1 MAISQEVQ
9 HDLLA
14 TIVGIFD
21 GAPTFDI
28 FNDLADRLNNGA
40 TVAELADELTA
51 TREFQEIYSTGLTA
65 NQFASKFVSSL
76 LGDNVTAD
84 TKELAVEFVEGLVNG
99 GASFGT
105 AAYQAI
111 QALSTVSEDDATW
124 GQAAKQL
131 NNKVDVATTF
141 ALTTDFTNLSMAE
154 LKSVT
159 AGVDASDE
167 SVTDKKVLIQA
178 GILDEAAQ
186 TQRLTTGQDFLKGT
200 ALADVFKAVYF
211 DNQNTLQ
218 SGDEIDGGLGVDTL
232 FAKIS
237 NSNDSAIN
245 VETTSVEIAKF
256 QAQEIQT
263 DSADNEIAG
272 DRAATQGQGDTN
284 GSAAVDAQDMN
295 GTVEFWSINS
305 RADLVIEDV
314 RNDSH
319 KTTLVMQDTDA
330 GDVDYAV
337 YFSPNDITAPDA
349 AVQTSLYLEILDLEA
364 AAATGDKL
372 TNNPYVGVKISV
384 GGVEY
389 TIAGD
394 TPITSSYEDLV
405 AALNAA
411 LDAAGLTSV
420 TASLGEQF
428 SKFNS
433 DDGEL
438 YSGTTIVLTN
448 DGSEELG
455 GIGWIADDVVPAD
468 TNVHTKINNV
478 DPTVSTELT
487 QVDIELDNV
496 GRGSESG
503 DFRAG
508 NMSTGDSGSQGIQQF
523 NVLVHDSSWIT
534 SMSTTNDDLE
544 VVIVENST
552 EMLDMGTN
560 GDLRIGDNGNDDGYA
575 GIQNVRVFDASA
587 MTGNVTLDAI
597 VDDAAIAKY
606 NDFKDVQNGIQ
617 NDNIEFDY
625 STGTGDDVIELTVSE
640 EAVSYEDFEL
650 TVETG
655 TGDDEVIF
663 EVTGTATDNLDTN
676 WNEDQAAL
684 DNIMIATGAG
694 NDTVRTLGDGEV
706 TITTGSGNDVV
717 YSDNSGLDSQAAT
730 WVFNAENTEI
740 DDLQGSGSGTEFF
753 MYNSTVTVTFS
764 GGSTGAGVTAPT
776 AGEFTNGFESSE
788 VSIDLSGYVATMGDI
803 NQALKEAI
811 NNDATL
817 SQWLVAK
824 DGPNNSVVVSALVDG
839 VYQND
844 DLLVTID
851 QGDLSALTS
860 IPSAVQSAWEDFNAD
875 SGIVDIDDGDLD
887 DQLADILAASANS
900 GYTTV
905 NADDTTFNGA
915 AVLATQGDAVAEV
928 QTLNFAGVTAD
939 NAATYTVNF
948 AGESITYTLGS
959 GTAVGGADDG
969 TSASIA
975 EEVASQINNDA
986 AGFTA
991 TFNGTTVTI
1000 TATAGTDYATAQV
1013 IGVDVGG
1020 AGVDEAALAA
1030 DVDVDTVTNGVAA
1043 GSALTGV
1050 ASDEEANNN
1059 TINLGSGNDVL
1070 ALSTNDDSAETI
1082 VFTGTDIGN
1091 NDVLNFALAEDKLDF
1106 TAYLTDIQ
1114 TKNGSTSSES
1124 EKHIDITA
1132 NSTVTIGGGIDLSSN
1147 EVVILNDFAEDTTGG
1162 LTETWANL
1170 TAANLKAALN
1180 NVNTASSDD
1189 YANIGDA
1196 GTSWTEETTTDGT
1209 YDFDG
1214 SSMKNIIMIENDL
1227 NDGEY
1232 KVFEVTSA
1240 VGGTITEQA
1249 STVTLLGTVDF
1260 GEEIDQTVAVI
1271 A

>member
-51 TREFQEIYSTGLTA
+51 TREFQEIYSPGLTA

-272 DRAATQGQGDTN
+272 DRPATQGQGDAN

-420 TASLGEQF
+420 TASLGQQF

-478 DPTVSTELT
+478 DPTVSNELT

-523 NVLVHDSSWIT
+523 NVKVHDSSWIT
-534 SMSTTNDDLE
+534 SMSTTDDDLE

-575 GIQNVRVFDASA
+575 GLQNVRVFDAST
-587 MTGNVTLDAI
+587 MTGNVTLDA
-597 VDDAAIAKY
+597 VLEDAVISKY
-606 NDFKDVQNGIQ
+606 YDLEDTQNGYET
-617 NDNIEFDY
+617 DNIEFDY
-625 STGTGDDVIELTVSE
+625 TTGTGNDVIELTVSE

-655 TGDDEVIF
+655 AGDDEVVF
-663 EVTGTATDNLDTN
+663 EVSGTAANDLDAN

-694 NDTVRTLGDGEV
+694 NDTVRALGDGEV
-706 TITTGSGNDVV
+706 TITTGTGNDVV
-717 YSDNSGLDSQAAT
+717 YSDNSGLDTQAAT
-730 WVFNAENTEI
+730 WLFNADNTDVNDI
-740 DDLQGSGSGTEFF
+740 LGSGAGSSYFAS
-753 MYNSTVTVTFS
+753 NSATLTVTFS
-764 GGSTGAGVTAPT
+764 ASSADAVDSVTDGDA
-776 AGEFTNGFESSE
+776 AALTNGFEVE
-788 VSIDLSGYVATMGDI
+788 VDLSAYMTNNVLNVADI
-803 NQALKEAI
+803 NQALKNAI
-811 NNDATL
+811 NKDATL
-817 SQWLVAK
+817 NKWLLAE
-824 DGPNNSVVVSALVDG
+824 DGANNSLVVTSLVDG
-839 VYQND
+839 VFAAD
-844 DLLVTID
+844 DLDVGVDLV
-851 QGDLSALTS
+851 GDAGGAGDISTTELNNYRAFVNDSSVAAAAAFGALGQTNGAVDFADDNGEYIGGSA
-860 IPSAVQSAWEDFNAD
+860 A
-875 SGIVDIDDGDLD
+875 GDES
-887 DQLADILAASANS
+887 ILAQQN
-900 GYTTV
+900 TLV
-905 NADDTTFNGA
+905 VTFTD
-915 AVLATQGDAVAEV
+915 V
-928 QTLNFAGVTAD
+928 
-939 NAATYTVNF
+939 
-948 AGESITYTLGS
+948 
-959 GTAVGGADDG
+959 GADDG
-969 TSASIA
+969 GS
-975 EEVASQINNDA
+975 E
-986 AGFTA
+986 
-991 TFNGTTVTI
+991 GTTVTI
-1000 TATAGTDYATAQV
+1000 DGVTLNVADGTTLGATIATDFAALYNAAEGTNYTVSVSGGELTFTPAQGYSATLEDVAVVGTDVDITTTVPELTLANITGAQ
-1013 IGVDVGG
+1013 
-1020 AGVDEAALAA
+1020 
-1030 DVDVDTVTNGVAA
+1030 
-1043 GSALTGV
+1043 
-1050 ASDEEANNN
+1050 SDEEVNNN

-1082 VFTGTDIGN
+1082 VFTGADIGN
-1091 NDVLNFALAEDKLDF
+1091 NDILNFTTTEDILDF
-1106 TAYLTDIQ
+1106 SAYLTNIE
-1114 TKNGSTSSES
+1114 TASGSTSTES
-1124 EKHIDITA
+1124 EQEITITA
-1132 NSTVTIGGGIDLSSN
+1132 SVQDLANAVDLDTN
-1147 EVVILNDFAEDTTGG
+1147 EILVAGNFVESG
-1162 LTETWANL
+1162 TETWSNL

-1180 NVNTASSDD
+1180 DTTDA
-1189 YANIGDA
+1189 YGNIGGNATVFDETGNLTA
-1196 GTSWTEETTTDGT
+1196 G

-1214 SSMKNIIMIENDL
+1214 TTIKNIMMIENDD
-1227 NDGEY
+1227 NAGEY
-1232 KVFEVTSA
+1232 KVFELTSNFADEEVTS
-1240 VGGTITEQA
+1240 
-1249 STVTLLGTVDF
+1249 VTLLGTVDF
-1260 GEEIDQTVAVI
+1260 GNSVDANILG
-1271 A
+1271 